1 MTGWARDTSDDARE
15 DKAAV
20 PHAAPDVPSLK
31 ARALRALDALEPEAR
46 DLALRIHAH
55 PEVGFE
61 EHRAVE
67 WIAEMLERHD
77 LAVERGVAQIPT
89 ALVARASG
97 GAPGPTVGLIAE
109 YDALAGLGHACG
121 HNLMGAGMAAA
132 AAALRTVVA
141 DLPGAVVYY
150 GTPAEEGGGGKI
162 LMLERGAFAGVD
174 VALQYHAG
182 DHTSVATGCLAVQTV
197 ALSFTGRPA
206 HAAAA
211 PWNGQ
216 NALDGVILTFNAIG
230 ALRQQIR
237 PDARIHGIVTDGGQA
252 VNIIP
257 EHAAAAFGVRSPDGA
272 YLRDLIARVEACARA
287 AAAATGTTLAISRGL
302 LHDSLRYVP
311 ALADAVRRNARDLGF
326 EMTERF
332 VGASTDLGNLSQAVP
347 TVSYTLPT
355 CPPGVGMH
363 TREALE
369 ASAAEIG
376 LAGMM
381 NDARVM
387 VMTAID
393 LLASPELLERIR
405 AEFRAGNSPASPG
418 A

>member
-1 MTGWARDTSDDARE
+1 MDAPHAV
-15 DKAAV
+15 DVAAV
-20 PHAAPDVPSLK
+20 K
-31 ARALRALDALEPEAR
+31 ARALRALEALEPEAR
-46 DLALRIHAH
+46 ALALRIHAH

-61 EHRAVE
+61 ERRAAE
-67 WIAEMLERHD
+67 WISEMLRRHG
-77 LAVERGVAQIPT
+77 LEVERGVAQIPT
-89 ALVARASG
+89 ALLARASG
-97 GAPGPTVGLIAE
+97 RTSGPTIGLIAE

-132 AAALRTVVA
+132 AAALRTVMA
-141 DLPGAVVYY
+141 DLPGTVAYY

-162 LMLERGAFAGVD
+162 LMLERGAFAGLD
-174 VALQYHAG
+174 AALQYHAG
-182 DHTSVATGCLAVQTV
+182 DHASVATGCLAVQTLTLTF
-197 ALSFTGRPA
+197 AGRPA

-211 PWNGQ
+211 PWTGV
-216 NALDGVILTFNAIG
+216 NALDAVILVFNALG

-237 PDARIHGIVTDGGQA
+237 PDARIHGIITDGGQA

-257 EHAAAAFGVRSPDGA
+257 ERAAAVLGIRSPDGA
-272 YLRDLIARVEACARA
+272 YLRHLIGRVEACARA
-287 AAAATGTTLAISRGL
+287 AAEATGASVTVAHGL
-302 LHDSLRYVP
+302 LHEPLRYVP
-311 ALADAVRRNARDLGF
+311 ALAEVVRRNARALGF
-326 EMTERF
+326 EMGERF
-332 VGASTDLGNLSQAVP
+332 VGASTDLGNLSQAIP

-369 ASAAEIG
+369 AGAAEVG

-387 VMTAID
+387 VMAAID
-393 LLASPELLERIR
+393 LLTSPETLEQVRE
-405 AEFRAGNSPASPG
+405 EFRSGNSPHPSG